1 MSYRVEFEQW
11 IPLPLEPVF
20 LFFANPGNLPRIMPP
35 WMQVELLQVH
45 VVAPPGVE
53 AVKSTV
59 SDREPLAGAGS
70 ELTASYRVIPLLPFR
85 AISGARITAF
95 VANQYFEDIQ
105 TKGPFKAWHHRH
117 EFQAER
123 RNGTHG
129 TIVRDLVEYDVGF
142 GFLGKL
148 AQKLFVGPQMRRT
161 FEYRQRALEKLLGG
175 GANRGAVAL

>member
-1 MSYRVEFEQW
+1 MGYHLEFEQW

-35 WMQVELLQVH
+35 WMRVELLDLR
-45 VVAPPGVE
+45 VVPPPGTE
-53 AVKSTV
+53 AVRATV
-59 SDREPLAGAGS
+59 ADREPLAGAGS
-70 ELTASYRVIPLLPFR
+70 ELAASYRVIPFLPFR
-85 AISGARITAF
+85 AISGARITEF

-129 TIVRDLVEYDVGF
+129 TIVRDVVDYDVGF
-142 GFLGKL
+142 GFLGML
-148 AQKLFVGPQMRRT
+148 AQRLFVGPQMRRT
-161 FEYRQRALEKLLGG
+161 FEYRQQALEKLLGG
-175 GANRGAVAL
+175 ASRGAVSL